1 MDGKK
6 SQDVEAD
13 ILEVIFGPYSKRNI
27 NMECKYILTNKMES
41 VAFEIVLILFLEEL
55 LTF

>member
-6 SQDVEAD
+6 SQDVEED

-27 NMECKYILTNKMES
+27 NMEW
-41 VAFEIVLILFLEEL
+41 
-55 LTF
+55 